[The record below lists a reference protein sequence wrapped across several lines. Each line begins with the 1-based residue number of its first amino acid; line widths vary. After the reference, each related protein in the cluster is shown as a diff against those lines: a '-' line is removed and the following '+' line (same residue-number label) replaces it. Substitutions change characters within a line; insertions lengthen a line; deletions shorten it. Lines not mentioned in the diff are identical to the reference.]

1 MTRRYDDH
9 MRENGVSIDRATEA
23 DGEAMVYLYRSHMG
37 SVYTSDKQLPFSD
50 LYCEQCGDSDDD
62 YGWVDENDLSQLVD
76 AASCLGFHSP
86 ISMLC
91 TPYGLAEVARD
102 YTDETD
108 GDWAEDQHECDDSIL
123 TEYASDTA
131 YDLFQVLK
139 AVDYKGIDLS
149 KPGKELIP
157 GLEKI
162 VLEQVKA
169 MLADRG
175 VYPLDEEKIYKGAVA
190 EAKGKVAGEVLAMNL
205 LGIYYDAGKNA
216 LSRVWE
222 DTYEAYACTPEPW
235 WSIVHRAYC
244 ENVDGYKEA
253 WDHLTA
259 ADGKHHVR
267 VDKYAPEWAQVLQ
280 RDLPGLDGKIFEY
293 VIKDPNV
300 GGVTLEA

>member
-1 MTRRYDDH
+1 M
-9 MRENGVSIDRATEA
+9 SIDRATEV
-23 DGEAMVYLYRSHMG
+23 DGEAMVHLYRSHMG

-102 YTDETD
+102 YADETD

-131 YDLFQVLK
+131 YDLLQVLK

-157 GLEKI
+157 DLEKI

-190 EAKGKVAGEVLAMNL
+190 EAKGKAAGEVLAMNL

-267 VDKYAPEWAQVLQ
+267 VDKYTPEWAQVLQ

-293 VIKDPNV
+293 VIEDPNV

>member
-1 MTRRYDDH
+1 
-9 MRENGVSIDRATEA
+9 
-23 DGEAMVYLYRSHMG
+23 MVYLYRSHMG

-102 YTDETD
+102 YADETD

-131 YDLFQVLK
+131 YDLLQVLK

-157 GLEKI
+157 DLEKI

-205 LGIYYDAGKNA
+205 LGIYYDTGKNA

-293 VIKDPNV
+293 VIEDPNV
-300 GGVTLEA
+300 